1 MTIIDSYNISAA
13 DEPEFAQNVSI
24 ISPPPMALACRKGAE
39 VASRF
44 AAFYR
49 VRRGSGQAL

>member
-49 VRRGSGQAL
+49 ARRGSGQAL